1 MIPVGGSRAGRVTRR
16 HMGLLFFPLLLAL
29 MWFFLIRPQQ
39 QRVRNQRALVLSLEA
54 GQDVVTAGG
63 LIGTIT
69 EVRDRDVTLDLG
81 GGVEVKV
88 LRTAVSL
95 RLPPEVADDGPVE
108 ED

>member
-1 MIPVGGSRAGRVTRR
+1 
-16 HMGLLFFPLLLAL
+16 MGLIFFPLVIAA
-29 MWFFLIRPQQ
+29 MWFFMIRPQQ

-54 GQDVVTAGG
+54 GQEVITAGG

-69 EVRDRDVTLDLG
+69 AVRDRDVTLDLG

-88 LRTAVSL
+88 LRTAVSM
-95 RLPPEVADDGPVE
+95 RLPAEVTGPVE